1 MKRFFLFFLLLSN
14 YSLAKESIYV
24 CEGLSHFEL
33 VGASGSKEE
42 QQSREYKFNNLTL
55 IDLNNIE
62 CNKSKDTILCNSN
75 LLNIR
80 SLNLNLKSLKIT
92 DSISGNKGF
101 GHYIENFE
109 GQCRIK

>member
-1 MKRFFLFFLLLSN
+1 MRKTFLLVFLASN
-14 YSLAKESIYV
+14 SFATELTYI

-33 VGASGSKEE
+33 VGASGAKEE
-42 QQSREYKFNNLTL
+42 QQSREYKFENLTL

-62 CNKSKDTILCNSN
+62 CEKSKTNLICKSN

-80 SLNLNLKSLKIT
+80 SLNLDLETLKIN

-109 GQCRIK
+109 GKCQIK

>member
-1 MKRFFLFFLLLSN
+1 MRYICLLLFLASN
-14 YSLAKESIYV
+14 SFADELTYICK
-24 CEGLSHFEL
+24 GLSHFEL
-33 VGASGSKEE
+33 VGASGAKEE
-42 QQSREYKFNNLTL
+42 QQSREYKFEDLTL

-62 CNKSKDTILCNSN
+62 CEKSKTTLTCKSN

-80 SLNLNLKSLKIT
+80 SLNLDLKTLKIT

-109 GQCRIK
+109 GQCQIK

>member
-1 MKRFFLFFLLLSN
+1 MKKLLVILLFTN
-14 YSLAKESIYV
+14 YSFADELTYI
-24 CEGLSHFEL
+24 CQGLSHFEL
-33 VGASGSKEE
+33 VGASGAKEE
-42 QQSREYKFNNLTL
+42 QQSREYKFENLTL

-62 CNKSKDTILCNSN
+62 CDKSKTTMTCKST

-80 SLNLNLKSLKIT
+80 TLNLDLQTLKIT

-109 GQCRIK
+109 GQCQIK

>member
-1 MKRFFLFFLLLSN
+1 MKKLLLILLFTN
-14 YSLAKESIYV
+14 YSFADELTYI
-24 CEGLSHFEL
+24 CQGLSHFEL
-33 VGASGSKEE
+33 VGASGAKEE
-42 QQSREYKFNNLTL
+42 QQSREYKFENLTL

-62 CNKSKDTILCNSN
+62 CDKSKTTMTCKST

-80 SLNLNLKSLKIT
+80 TLNLNLQTLKIT

-109 GQCRIK
+109 GQCQIK

>member
-1 MKRFFLFFLLLSN
+1 MKKLLLILLFTN
-14 YSLAKESIYV
+14 YSFADELTYI
-24 CEGLSHFEL
+24 CQGLSHFEL
-33 VGASGSKEE
+33 FGASGAKEE
-42 QQSREYKFNNLTL
+42 QQSREYKFENLTL

-62 CNKSKDTILCNSN
+62 CDKSKTTMTCKST

-80 SLNLNLKSLKIT
+80 TLNLDLQTLKIT

-109 GQCRIK
+109 GQCQIK

>member
-1 MKRFFLFFLLLSN
+1 MKKLLLILLFTN
-14 YSLAKESIYV
+14 YSFADELTYI
-24 CEGLSHFEL
+24 CQGLSHFEL
-33 VGASGSKEE
+33 VGASGAKEE
-42 QQSREYKFNNLTL
+42 QQSREYKFENLTL

-62 CNKSKDTILCNSN
+62 CDKSKTIMTCKST

-80 SLNLNLKSLKIT
+80 TLNLDLQTLKIT

-109 GQCRIK
+109 GQCQIK

>member
-1 MKRFFLFFLLLSN
+1 MRYICLLLFLASN
-14 YSLAKESIYV
+14 SFANELTYICK
-24 CEGLSHFEL
+24 GLSHFEL
-33 VGASGSKEE
+33 VGASGAKEE
-42 QQSREYKFNNLTL
+42 QQSREYKFEDLTL

-62 CNKSKDTILCNSN
+62 CEKSKTTLTCKSN

-80 SLNLNLKSLKIT
+80 SLNLDLKTLKIT

-109 GQCRIK
+109 GQCQIK

>member
-1 MKRFFLFFLLLSN
+1 MRYIFLLLFLASN
-14 YSLAKESIYV
+14 AFANELTYICK
-24 CEGLSHFEL
+24 GLSHFEL
-33 VGASGSKEE
+33 VGASGAKEE
-42 QQSREYKFNNLTL
+42 QQSREYKFEDLTL

-62 CNKSKDTILCNSN
+62 CEKSKTTLTCKSN

-80 SLNLNLKSLKIT
+80 SLNLDLKTFKIT

-109 GQCRIK
+109 GQCQIK

>member
-1 MKRFFLFFLLLSN
+1 MKKLLLLLLFTN
-14 YSLAKESIYV
+14 YLFADELTYI
-24 CEGLSHFEL
+24 CQGLSHFEL
-33 VGASGSKEE
+33 VGASGAKEE
-42 QQSREYKFNNLTL
+42 QQSREYKFENLTL

-62 CNKSKDTILCNSN
+62 CDKSKTTMTCKST

-80 SLNLNLKSLKIT
+80 TLNLDLQTLKIT

-109 GQCRIK
+109 CQCQIK

>member
-1 MKRFFLFFLLLSN
+1 MRYIFLLLFLASN
-14 YSLAKESIYV
+14 SFANELTYICK
-24 CEGLSHFEL
+24 GLSHFEL
-33 VGASGSKEE
+33 VGASGAKEE
-42 QQSREYKFNNLTL
+42 QQSREYKFEDLTL

-62 CNKSKDTILCNSN
+62 CEKSKTTLTCKSN

-80 SLNLNLKSLKIT
+80 SLNLDLKTLKIT

-109 GQCRIK
+109 GQCQIK

>member
-1 MKRFFLFFLLLSN
+1 MKKRFLLLFFTNFSFADE
-14 YSLAKESIYV
+14 LTYV

-33 VGASGSKEE
+33 VGASGAKEE
-42 QQSREYKFNNLTL
+42 QQSREYKFKNTTL

-62 CNKSKDTILCNSN
+62 CEKSKTSMICKST

-80 SLNLNLKSLKIT
+80 SFNLDLKTLKIT

-109 GQCRIK
+109 GQCQIK

>member
-1 MKRFFLFFLLLSN
+1 MRYIFLLLFLASN
-14 YSLAKESIYV
+14 SFADELTYI

-33 VGASGSKEE
+33 VGASGAKEE
-42 QQSREYKFNNLTL
+42 QQSREYKFQDLTL
-55 IDLNNIE
+55 IDLNNIKCE
-62 CNKSKDTILCNSN
+62 KSKTTMTCKSN

-80 SLNLNLKSLKIT
+80 SLNLDLKTLKIT

-109 GQCRIK
+109 GQCQIK

>member
-1 MKRFFLFFLLLSN
+1 MRNIFLLLFFASN
-14 YSLAKESIYV
+14 SFADELTYV

-33 VGASGSKEE
+33 VGASGAKEE
-42 QQSREYKFNNLTL
+42 QQSREYKFEDLTL

-62 CNKSKDTILCNSN
+62 CEKSRTTLKCKSN

-80 SLNLNLKSLKIT
+80 SLNLDLKTLKIS

-109 GQCRIK
+109 GQCQIK

>member
-1 MKRFFLFFLLLSN
+1 MKKFFLLLVLAN
-14 YSLAKESIYV
+14 YSFADELTYI

-33 VGASGSKEE
+33 VGASGAKEE
-42 QQSREYKFNNLTL
+42 QQSREYKFEDLTL

-62 CNKSKDTILCNSN
+62 CEKSKTTMICKSN

-80 SLNLNLKSLKIT
+80 SLNLDLKTLKIT

-101 GHYIENFE
+101 GHYVENFE
-109 GQCRIK
+109 GQCQIK

>member
-1 MKRFFLFFLLLSN
+1 MRYIFLLLFLGSN
-14 YSLAKESIYV
+14 SFADELTYI

-33 VGASGSKEE
+33 VGASGAKEE
-42 QQSREYKFNNLTL
+42 QQSREYKFEDLTL

-62 CNKSKDTILCNSN
+62 CEKSKTTLTCKSN

-80 SLNLNLKSLKIT
+80 SLNLDLKTLKIT

-109 GQCRIK
+109 GQCQIK

>member
-1 MKRFFLFFLLLSN
+1 MRYIFLLLF
-14 YSLAKESIYV
+14 LARNAFANELTYICK
-24 CEGLSHFEL
+24 GLSHFEL
-33 VGASGSKEE
+33 VGASGAKEE
-42 QQSREYKFNNLTL
+42 QQSREYKFEDLTL

-62 CNKSKDTILCNSN
+62 CEKSKTTLTCKSN

-80 SLNLNLKSLKIT
+80 SLNLDLKTLKIT

-109 GQCRIK
+109 GQCQIK

>member
-1 MKRFFLFFLLLSN
+1 MRYICLLLFLASN
-14 YSLAKESIYV
+14 SFADELTYICK
-24 CEGLSHFEL
+24 GLSNFEL
-33 VGASGSKEE
+33 VGASGAKEE
-42 QQSREYKFNNLTL
+42 QQSREYKFEDLTL

-62 CNKSKDTILCNSN
+62 CEKSKTTLTCKSN

-80 SLNLNLKSLKIT
+80 SLNLDLKTLKIT

-109 GQCRIK
+109 GQCQIK

>member
-1 MKRFFLFFLLLSN
+1 MKKLLLILLFTN
-14 YSLAKESIYV
+14 YSFANELTYI
-24 CEGLSHFEL
+24 CQGLSHFEL
-33 VGASGSKEE
+33 VGASGAKEE
-42 QQSREYKFNNLTL
+42 QQSREYKFENLTL

-62 CNKSKDTILCNSN
+62 CDKSKTTMTCKST

-80 SLNLNLKSLKIT
+80 TLNLDLQTLKIT

-109 GQCRIK
+109 GQCQIK

>member
-1 MKRFFLFFLLLSN
+1 MKNIFILLFLASN
-14 YSLAKESIYV
+14 SFADELTYI

-33 VGASGSKEE
+33 VGAGGAKKE
-42 QQSREYKFNNLTL
+42 QQSREYKFEDLTL

-62 CNKSKDTILCNSN
+62 CEKSKTTMTCKSN

-80 SLNLNLKSLKIT
+80 SLNLDLKTLKIT

-101 GHYIENFE
+101 GHYIENFK
-109 GQCRIK
+109 GQCQIK

>member
-1 MKRFFLFFLLLSN
+1 MKKLLLILLFTN
-14 YSLAKESIYV
+14 YSFADELTYI
-24 CEGLSHFEL
+24 CQGLSHFEL
-33 VGASGSKEE
+33 VGASGAKKE
-42 QQSREYKFNNLTL
+42 QQSREYKFENLTL

-62 CNKSKDTILCNSN
+62 CDKSKTTMTCKST

-80 SLNLNLKSLKIT
+80 TLNLDLQTLKIT

-109 GQCRIK
+109 GQCQIK

>member
-1 MKRFFLFFLLLSN
+1 MKKLFLLLFLAN
-14 YSLAKESIYV
+14 YSFADELTYV
-24 CEGLSHFEL
+24 CKGLSHFEL
-33 VGASGSKEE
+33 VGASGAKEE
-42 QQSREYKFNNLTL
+42 QQSREYKFKNLTL

-62 CNKSKDTILCNSN
+62 CEKSKTTMICNST

-80 SLNLNLKSLKIT
+80 SLNLDLKTLKIT

-109 GQCRIK
+109 GQCQIK